1 MDQAKLSRIALAL
14 MSAMVAFTIIFWVQ
28 SKFDG
33 ADRKAALGIVQEYRS
48 KQGSTIPEILDRK
61 HPGATPSWSVETQS
75 ACEQHERVRAVVAG
89 ETYDF
94 AVDINRPSIHP
105 GNRAAEGVIAGL
117 DEPRPAGT
125 GTGAGAGTGAA
136 SASAA
141 PVAPGAP

>member
-1 MDQAKLSRIALAL
+1 MDQAKLSRAALAL
-14 MSAMVAFTIIFWVQ
+14 MSAMVALTIILWVQ

-61 HPGATPSWSVETQS
+61 HPGSAPTWSVQTQS

-105 GNRAAEGVIAGL
+105 ANPAAEGVIAGL
-117 DEPRPAGT
+117 DAPLPAGSPR
-125 GTGAGAGTGAA
+125 AIAPAA
-136 SASAA
+136 S
-141 PVAPGAP
+141 GAP

>member
-1 MDQAKLSRIALAL
+1 MDQAKLSRAALAL
-14 MSAMVAFTIIFWVQ
+14 MSAMVALTIILWVQ

-61 HPGATPSWSVETQS
+61 HPGAAPTWSVQTES

-105 GNRAAEGVIAGL
+105 ANPAAEGVIAGL
-117 DEPRPAGT
+117 DAPLPAGSPT
-125 GTGAGAGTGAA
+125 PIAPIAPAA
-136 SASAA
+136 S
-141 PVAPGAP
+141 GAP

>member
-1 MDQAKLSRIALAL
+1 MDQAKLSRAALTL
-14 MSAMVAFTIIFWVQ
+14 MSAMVAVMIILWVQ

-61 HPGATPSWSVETQS
+61 HPGAAPVWSVETQS

-89 ETYDF
+89 ETFDF

-105 GNRAAEGVIAGL
+105 ANPAAESVIAGL
-117 DEPRPAGT
+117 DEPRPSG
-125 GTGAGAGTGAA
+125 
-136 SASAA
+136 SASAPGSAA
-141 PVAPGAP
+141 PAASGAP

>member
-1 MDQAKLSRIALAL
+1 MDQAKLSRAALAL

-61 HPGATPSWSVETQS
+61 HPGAAPTWSVETQS

-89 ETYDF
+89 ERYDF

-105 GNRAAEGVIAGL
+105 ANRAAEGVIAAL
-117 DEPRPAGT
+117 DEPRPAGS
-125 GTGAGAGTGAA
+125 A
-136 SASAA
+136 SAPASAA
-141 PVAPGAP
+141 PAAPGAP

>member
-1 MDQAKLSRIALAL
+1 MDQAKLSRAALAL
-14 MSAMVAFTIIFWVQ
+14 MSAMVAFAIIVWVQ

-61 HPGATPSWSVETQS
+61 HPGASPTWSVETQS

-117 DEPRPAGT
+117 DEPRPAGSPS
-125 GTGAGAGTGAA
+125 AP
-136 SASAA
+136 ASAA
-141 PVAPGAP
+141 PGAP

>member
-1 MDQAKLSRIALAL
+1 MDQAKLSRAALTL
-14 MSAMVAFTIIFWVQ
+14 MSAMIAVMIILWVQ

-61 HPGATPSWSVETQS
+61 HPGAAPTWSVETQS

-89 ETYDF
+89 ERYDF
-94 AVDINRPSIHP
+94 AVDINGPSIHP
-105 GNRAAEGVIAGL
+105 ANPAAEGVIAGL
-117 DEPRPAGT
+117 DEPRPAGS
-125 GTGAGAGTGAA
+125 GAP
-136 SASAA
+136 SAPGSAA

>member
-1 MDQAKLSRIALAL
+1 MDQAKLSRAALAL
-14 MSAMVAFTIIFWVQ
+14 MSAMVAFTIIVWVQ

-61 HPGATPSWSVETQS
+61 HSGAAPTWSVETQS

-117 DEPRPAGT
+117 DEPRPAGS
-125 GTGAGAGTGAA
+125 GSP
-136 SASAA
+136 SAQGSAA
-141 PVAPGAP
+141 PAASGAP

>member
-1 MDQAKLSRIALAL
+1 MDQAKLSRAALAL
-14 MSAMVAFTIIFWVQ
+14 MSAMVALTIILWVQ

-61 HPGATPSWSVETQS
+61 HPGATPTWSVETQS

-94 AVDINRPSIHP
+94 AIDINGPSIHP
-105 GNRAAEGVIAGL
+105 KNPAAEDMIADL
-117 DEPRPAGT
+117 DEPRPAGST
-125 GTGAGAGTGAA
+125 KP
-136 SASAA
+136 SASAPA
-141 PVAPGAP
+141 ASGAP

>member
-1 MDQAKLSRIALAL
+1 MDQAKLSRAALAL
-14 MSAMVAFTIIFWVQ
+14 MSAMVAFTIIVWVQ

-61 HPGATPSWSVETQS
+61 HPGASPTWSVETQS

-117 DEPRPAGT
+117 DEPRPAGS
-125 GTGAGAGTGAA
+125 GSPSAP
-136 SASAA
+136 ASAA
-141 PVAPGAP
+141 PAASEAP

>member
-1 MDQAKLSRIALAL
+1 MDQAKLSRAALAL

-61 HPGATPSWSVETQS
+61 HPGVAPTWSVETQS

-89 ETYDF
+89 ERYDF
-94 AVDINRPSIHP
+94 AVDINGPSIHP
-105 GNRAAEGVIAGL
+105 ANRAAEGVIAGL
-117 DEPRPAGT
+117 DEPRPAGS
-125 GTGAGAGTGAA
+125 A
-136 SASAA
+136 SAPASAA
-141 PVAPGAP
+141 PAASGAP

>member
-61 HPGATPSWSVETQS
+61 HPGAAPSWSVETQS

-117 DEPRPAGT
+117 DEPRPAG
-125 GTGAGAGTGAA
+125 AA
-136 SASAA
+136 SGSPSAPASAA
-141 PVAPGAP
+141 PAAPGAP